1 MDISTDGYWGF
12 HWLDIDFGF
21 KNRFCLWFNIYSKKW
36 LVPYRKVPLLGI
48 LLKDDIGEVALCIG
62 LNLIRQMRCL
72 LKNSFLISILNIFLL
87 NKINDKYYLY

>member
-1 MDISTDGYWGF
+1 M
-12 HWLDIDFGF
+12 
-21 KNRFCLWFNIYSKKW
+21 
-36 LVPYRKVPLLGI
+36 PLLGI

-87 NKINDKYYLY
+87 NKINGNKIGEGQVGYSGMTADKK